1 MWVAANR
8 SPLEHDRKMTTMSNS
23 NTPNKG
29 RTVVIV
35 DAVRTPIGRKNGGL
49 STLHPTDLL
58 GLVQKAIVASSGKTP
73 EKPGRLLQ
81 CECVSK

>member
-1 MWVAANR
+1 
-8 SPLEHDRKMTTMSNS
+8 MTTMSNS
-23 NTPNKG
+23 NTPNTG

-58 GLVQKAIVASSGKTP
+58 GLVQKAIIERTGIDP
-73 EKPGRLLQ
+73 
-81 CECVSK
+81 SKIEQEHVQIN